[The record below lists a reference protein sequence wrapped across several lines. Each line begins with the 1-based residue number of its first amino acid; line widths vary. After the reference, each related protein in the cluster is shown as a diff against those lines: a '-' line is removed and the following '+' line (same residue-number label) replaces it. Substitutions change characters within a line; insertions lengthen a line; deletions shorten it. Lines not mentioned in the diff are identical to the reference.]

1 MGKEP
6 KKEKKLPPAPT
17 IIRGRVSTG
26 KRMVLDDSD
35 DESDAVRPK
44 VNSEDVNKKVGKNEK
59 NETKPKKIKS
69 DDNSPKPA
77 KEMKKNPEEKNVV
90 KKKNSEEKKKKT
102 TKKELNEKG
111 ESSDVVHKV

>member
-44 VNSEDVNKKVGKNEK
+44 VNSEE
-59 NETKPKKIKS
+59 
-69 DDNSPKPA
+69 
-77 KEMKKNPEEKNVV
+77 
-90 KKKNSEEKKKKT
+90 KKKNT

-111 ESSDVVHKV
+111 ESSDVVHKVEKTEESNPKKNSSGILSVTNIKTKGKAKFSLAELEGEDSSIGLGNCQW